1 MIHEWDR
8 DDSPPPKSDARIAR
22 ESRRKK
28 KQAATIRA
36 VRAYKK
42 KRHSELSN
50 SAIKQILK
58 EK

>member
-42 KRHSELSN
+42 RHSELLN